1 MYHWI
6 INVINHRKVLTG
18 KGLNNKLQDLR
29 RFQCYH
35 IMLLPTWSSV
45 VWRHKEI
52 SRLTFLGLVKLSFK
66 QNNWKQIT
74 VFTYYRDKNLHKTA
88 NRFVRSLKKNIAKPH
103 QKKIMQKNLT
113 QLVVRILAGYWEG
126 KLREGHTVKIVP
138 KNLILAPDKMDKV

>member
-18 KGLNNKLQDLR
+18 KGLNNKLQDFR
-29 RFQCYH
+29 PFQCYH

-52 SRLTFLGLVKLSFK
+52 SRLTCLGLAKLSFK

-74 VFTYYRDKNLHKTA
+74 VFADYGHKNLHKTA
-88 NRFVRSLKKNIAKPH
+88 NRFIRSLKKNIAKPH
-103 QKKIMQKNLT
+103 QKKIIMQKSLSPT
-113 QLVVRILAGYWEG
+113 RRSYFGRILRGKFKGKSYGQNCTKKFNFSAG
-126 KLREGHTVKIVP
+126 
-138 KNLILAPDKMDKV
+138 